1 MSSVTS
7 AVTDD
12 DSSSAVASIDEGLAS
27 LTTSVPITILTNNAH
42 ETLDEPLPP
51 MTTEWNVPQSCT
63 WTYNAASEPVPGAT
77 GAVAWLDIEPDS
89 DATTLSCYPD
99 GMFAG
104 GRTGVFS
111 PAICPSGWTTAEVV
125 VNTDED
131 HDHATT
137 TAICCSSEYSLVD
150 TICKRSVPT
159 VLAVPISY
167 NKTASTHD
175 VLSDST
181 TTLYSAT
188 IAVYTIMAMFRET
201 DKPMLGIGDEDDI
214 DDEPHSRNLSINA
227 RIGIGVGSAIA
238 GLLLIAGGIFLFLHC
253 RRLGK
258 KENAGF
264 GHEMGSVHRNCHGI
278 GRDDD
283 TSFTTADE
291 IEDRRGSYGREPPP
305 AYEATTETNSLA
317 DNESGT
323 SASREEIRVLRA
335 QKDAIQRRIEE
346 LESVETDD
354 VVDTPQQMQTHEQ
367 EPRQQQEEPQSLRR
381 EESRT

>member
-1 MSSVTS
+1 MSSETTTTS
-7 AVTDD
+7 EDGSSPTAA
-12 DSSSAVASIDEGLAS
+12 SSAESMAAGAPARSDTENSSA
-27 LTTSVPITILTNNAH
+27 
-42 ETLDEPLPP
+42 EPLPP

-77 GAVAWLDIEPDS
+77 GAVAWLDLEPDAE
-89 DATTLSCYPD
+89 ATTLSCYPD
-99 GMFAG
+99 GMFKG
-104 GRTGVFS
+104 ERTGVFS
-111 PAICPSGWTTAEVV
+111 PGTCPRWTTAEVL

-167 NKTASTHD
+167 NKTASTHE

-188 IAVYTIMAMFRET
+188 IAVYTIMAMFRES

-214 DDEPHSRNLSINA
+214 DDEDRSSGLSINEK
-227 RIGIGVGSAIA
+227 IGIGVGSAIG
-238 GLLLIAGGIFLFLHC
+238 GLLVIAGAIFLFLHC
-253 RRLGK
+253 RRRKRRANGTS
-258 KENAGF
+258 
-264 GHEMGSVHRNCHGI
+264 HEMGAVHRNCRGVD
-278 GRDDD
+278 RDDD
-283 TSFTTADE
+283 ASFTSAEDDE
-291 IEDRRGSYGREPPP
+291 TRRRSYGHEPPP

-317 DNESGT
+317 DTESGT

-335 QKDAIQRRIEE
+335 QKELIQRRINE

-354 VVDTPQQMQTHEQ
+354 GVELPQQQRLSGEQEQTRMQQEAEPQNRPDTPTRDE
-367 EPRQQQEEPQSLRR
+367 RSPQ
-381 EESRT
+381 